1 MSRYWCIYDERDQQP
16 CDESSTA
23 MERAGVSGECGCDAG
38 QPPPESPGD
47 A

>member
-1 MSRYWCIYDERDQQP
+1 MNRYWCIYDERDQQP

-23 MERAGVSGECGCDAG
+23 MAPAGVSGERGCDAD
-38 QPPPESPGD
+38 QRPPESPGD